1 MNVVEWQS
9 KLPEGIFSH
18 HSKENTWVC
27 KYVTFPCLW
36 WEGIYSDIHEKESN
50 GNC

>member
-27 KYVTFPCLW
+27 KVKHFYVYGGQ
-36 WEGIYSDIHEKESN
+36 GIYSDIH
-50 GNC
+50 